1 MVISVKLPTKYGLI
15 IYALGSVHEKFGVY
29 IKAVPKSLQRRNSRP
44 GNAKRT
50 AGRSELKQAF
60 LTDSDAELFVYLIQC
75 IRFGS

>member
-15 IYALGSVHEKFGVY
+15 IYALGSVYEKFGVY

-50 AGRSELKQAF
+50 AEPF
-60 LTDSDAELFVYLIQC
+60 
-75 IRFGS
+75 